1 MQEDILN
8 LLENKSYTLSKLA
21 KKLKIDKDILKTK
34 LKELIKGNIIT
45 KFDKNYYILYS
56 GKITINKSG
65 FYGFITPLDDYKN
78 EDIYTEDLNKLNV
91 QEGDIVKYF
100 IIKNNYNHKN
110 EAIITKIIDHSIN
123 EIVGVVSAK
132 MFNSKLKASITLID
146 ESRTFP
152 LLNAKE
158 SYDKAIAKCELTYDK
173 FNNIMASLKE
183 IVAYKDDPG
192 KEISAIAAMYN
203 FNVSFPIE
211 VKEEVQNIPSSVR
224 EEDLKNRT
232 DFRDL
237 EIITI
242 DGDDSKDFDDAI
254 YVKKNGEN
262 YLLGVYIADV
272 SNYVLFNHPLDIEAY
287 DRGTSVYLAD
297 RVIPM
302 LPRELSNGI
311 CSLNEGEDRLVLA
324 CIMNIDSNGRCLDS
338 KIVEGVIKSK
348 HRMTYNKVNKIINGD
363 KDLIDQYHDIY
374 QMLIEANE
382 LHHILR
388 NKRENEGSLDFDLPE
403 YSFILNKDGS
413 PKDIIKRERNDA
425 EKLIEDFMI
434 YANSEVAKHMMRLD
448 LPFLYRVH
456 DKPSE
461 EKMANFFSFIN
472 DNESMKLIKRGIKP
486 KNVQK
491 ILKDLSKKEN
501 NEILNNLLLRSMAK
515 AKYSND
521 NIGHFGLALKN
532 YCHFTSPI
540 RRYPDLIVHRIIKDL
555 ILHPK
560 NYEARYCYYLN
571 NLKEI
576 GLKTSIRE
584 RNAIEC
590 ERDVDDM
597 LYAWYMEKNIDKFY
611 KGVIT
616 SIVSFGMYVEIDK
629 GIEGLVHIKNING
642 YYTFDEKKLELISPK
657 HTFKIGDKVEIVVIG
672 SDRRTRKIDF
682 MLKEDYIE
690 NEDSSYK

>member
-45 KFDKNYYILYS
+45 KFDKNYYILYE

-65 FYGFITPLDDYKN
+65 FYGFITPLDAYN
-78 EDIYTEDLNKLNV
+78 SEDIYTEDLNKLNV

-100 IIKNNYNHKN
+100 IIKNPYNHKN
-110 EAIITKIIDHSIN
+110 EAIITQIISHSIN

-132 MFNSKLKASITLID
+132 MFNGKLKTSITLID

-203 FNVSFPIE
+203 FNVSFPLE
-211 VKEEVQNIPSSVR
+211 VNEEIKTIPSAVK

-363 KDLIDQYHDIY
+363 KDLINQYQDIY

-413 PKDIIKRERNDA
+413 PKDIIKRERYDA

-560 NYEARYCYYLN
+560 NYEARYRYYTN
-571 NLKEI
+571 NLAEI

-616 SIVSFGMYVEIDK
+616 SITSFGMYVEIDK

-682 MLKEDYIE
+682 MLKEDYLE